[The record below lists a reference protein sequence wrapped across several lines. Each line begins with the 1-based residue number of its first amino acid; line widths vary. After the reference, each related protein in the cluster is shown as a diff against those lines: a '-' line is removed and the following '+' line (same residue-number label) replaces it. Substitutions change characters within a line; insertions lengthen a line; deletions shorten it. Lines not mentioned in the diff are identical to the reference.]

1 MKSWGTFLTESKQPI
16 EEASE
21 EEIASLDDVLLSLDP
36 KDLSFNNIF
45 GDKTRIAVPL
55 GTEGIKTETEKF
67 LNKAGY
73 TVDMKTGIATGYTL
87 SSGEGD
93 SKNTRKLTQDQ
104 QTSYVTPE
112 GKINVSRLG
121 LEDKPEKVA
130 QMQRNLRRRQMKIG
144 KLLKKGLDLVEK
156 VESAPNRE
164 ARLDALN
171 KYNQFFAKPT
181 ISDAGDDTM
190 TRMSFE
196 EQMKIWE
203 KRGATK
209 SGHTVVVS
217 RHPLDVFRMS
227 DFDRIQSCHSPPSR
241 GDQGGGSYY
250 QCAVAEAHGHG
261 LVAYLVRNEDLDNV
275 IDERELDKGD
285 YQGLLDDYERYEE
298 EFFYD
303 DYREEG
309 DVTPINRVRIRK
321 YASPKFNMTIAVPD
335 IEVYGDNRGLNDALV
350 NTMVKWTQG
359 EQEDAIKK
367 MKDDE
372 DMLRNGMF
380 NLDNWIQHGGTYQ
393 DTPPAALLSRF
404 LDDERF
410 PNVGYFAGSMEIDR
424 TTENDLSVGSLSQIE
439 EEVTD
444 AIQEFNRRSFALKV
458 EDTGPDIDNE
468 DGNFVIPVRA
478 AMKVS
483 IPESEFAQSA
493 YQSATRAAI
502 ESLPDYLS
510 DYLPVSQ
517 DKDVYYRAA
526 SGAVVIDIPIDVESV
541 HGNQGGFGGNFAFG
555 VDNFQDILASLDRI
569 DDNHEQFEQA
579 VREALVNEGVL
590 QGTPIQEFAKM
601 YNDNSY
607 YEWDSDMDYRSN
619 PTQIDLETRQFVNL
633 EDLIKKIP
641 VTLDRSYTPGGL
653 NAFIPVMFDG
663 KEIAEVYRVYDNQDL
678 EETNVIGY
686 EVISGEFENRKSEV
700 LPDLKAVIP
709 YVQRQIAKMLVTY
722 RTIGGVSQASR
733 DYHIAVRE
741 EFRKAVGGEEG
752 DYSYPP
758 SVLYGSGPDSDD
770 EYDMRYQIQLTDN
783 SSEGQFDAAEKI
795 VNDVD
800 DEDEL
805 KAIFRRAFAK
815 AAKVPVATNENVRDY
830 FKKFDIFG

>member
-1 MKSWGTFLTESKQPI
+1 MSDWMKSWGNFLTENKQPI

-21 EEIASLDDVLLSLDP
+21 EEIASLDKILLGLRYE
-36 KDLSFNNIF
+36 DLSFNNIF

-73 TVDMKTGIATGYTL
+73 DVDMKTGIATGYTL

-93 SKNTRKLTQDQ
+93 RKITRKLTQDQ

-112 GKINVSRLG
+112 GKINVANLSGPRQG
-121 LEDKPEKVA
+121 DSEKIA
-130 QMQRNLRRRQMKIG
+130 QMQKNLRRRQMKIG
-144 KLLKKGLDLVEK
+144 KLLKKGVDFLEHIVNDIDQREK
-156 VESAPNRE
+156 
-164 ARLDALN
+164 
-171 KYNQFFAKPT
+171 YYQFFAAPSVGSEGSAINALDEFKNQLN
-181 ISDAGDDTM
+181 A
-190 TRMSFE
+190 
-196 EQMKIWE
+196 WE

-209 SGHTVVVS
+209 SGHTVVVT

-241 GDQGGGSYY
+241 GDSGGGSYY

-261 LVAYLVRNEDLDNV
+261 LVAYLVRNEDLDEL
-275 IDERELDKGD
+275 IEDRELEKGD

-309 DVTPINRVRIRK
+309 DITPINRVRIRK
-321 YASPKFNMTIAVPD
+321 YASPKFDMTIAVPD

-350 NTMVKWTQG
+350 NTMFKWTQG

-367 MKDDE
+367 MKEDPKMLYDDKF
-372 DMLRNGMF
+372 DLN
-380 NLDNWIQHGGTYQ
+380 NWIQHGGTYQ
-393 DTPPAALLSRF
+393 DTPPAELLRRF

-410 PNVGYFAGSMEIDR
+410 PSEGYFAGSMEIDR
-424 TTENDLSVGSLSQIE
+424 TTENDVAFGGLEQIE
-439 EEVTD
+439 EEVSEAVQD
-444 AIQEFNRRSFALKV
+444 FNRRSDALKV
-458 EDTGPDIDNE
+458 RDTGIDIDNE
-468 DGNFVIPVRA
+468 DGNWVIPVKA
-478 AMKVS
+478 FMIIN
-483 IPESEFAQSA
+483 IPEREFVQSA
-493 YQSATRAAI
+493 YHSKARAGI
-502 ESLPDYLS
+502 ESLGDFLS

-517 DKDVYYRAA
+517 DLDVSYRANR
-526 SGAVVIDIPIDVESV
+526 GLVEIMLPIDVESV
-541 HGNQGGFGGNFAFG
+541 HYHAGGFGGNFAFG
-555 VDNFQDILASLDRI
+555 VDNFREILDSLERI
-569 DDNHEQFEQA
+569 DDDHEQFVA
-579 VREALVNEGVL
+579 GVRTALVNEGVL

-601 YNDNSY
+601 FNENTY
-607 YEWDSDMDYRSN
+607 YEWDAEMFDDRSN
-619 PTQIDLETRQFVNL
+619 PTQIDIETRQYVNL

-641 VTLDRSYTPGGL
+641 VKLDRNPTPGGL
-653 NAFIPVMFDG
+653 STLIPVMFDG
-663 KEIAEVYRVYDNQDL
+663 EEIAEVARVFDADDNL
-678 EETNVIGY
+678 VGY
-686 EVISGEFENRKSEV
+686 EVISEEFGNRKSEV

-741 EFRKAVGGEEG
+741 ELRKATGLRGE
-752 DYSYPP
+752 YHYPNSSL
-758 SVLYGSGPDSDD
+758 SVSGPDSDD
-770 EYDMRYQIQLTDN
+770 EYNMRYQIRLTDN

-795 VNDVD
+795 VNDID

-815 AAKVPVATNENVRDY
+815 AAKVPAATNEVRQY
-830 FKKFDIFG
+830 FRKFNLY

>member
-1 MKSWGTFLTESKQPI
+1 MSDWMKSWGTFLTENKQPI
-16 EEASE
+16 EEASPQ
-21 EEIASLDDVLLSLDP
+21 EIASLDDILLNLDP

-55 GTEGIKTETEKF
+55 GTEGIRTETEKF

-73 TVDMKTGIATGYTL
+73 DVDMKTGIATGYTL

-93 SKNTRKLTQDQ
+93 RKTTRKLTQDQ

-112 GKINVSRLG
+112 GKINVANLSGPRQA
-121 LEDKPEKVA
+121 DPEKIA
-130 QMQRNLRRRQMKIG
+130 QMQKNLRRRQMKIG
-144 KLLKKGLDLVEK
+144 KLLKKGLDLVKK
-156 VESAPNRE
+156 VESAQTND
-164 ARLDALN
+164 ARLEALN
-171 KYNQFFAKPT
+171 KYSQFFAEPVITGFGAEAK
-181 ISDAGDDTM
+181 
-190 TRMSFE
+190 RSFQ

-241 GDQGGGSYY
+241 GSDDGGSYY

-261 LVAYLVRNEDLDNV
+261 LVAYLVRNKDLDELV
-275 IDERELDKGD
+275 DDRELDKGD
-285 YQGLLDDYERYEE
+285 YQGLLDNYEANEE

-321 YASPKFNMTIAVPD
+321 YASPKFDMTIAVPD

-367 MKDDE
+367 MKDDP
-372 DMLRNGMF
+372 DMLRDGKF
-380 NLDNWIQHGGTYQ
+380 NLYNWIQHGGTYQ

-424 TTENDLSVGSLSQIE
+424 TTENSISVTGIEQIE
-439 EEVTD
+439 DEVSEAVQD
-444 AIQEFNRRSFALKV
+444 FNRRTDALKV
-458 EDTGPDIDNE
+458 RDTGIDIDNE
-468 DGNFVIPVRA
+468 DGNWVIPVKA
-478 AMKVS
+478 FMIIN
-483 IPESEFAQSA
+483 IPEREFVQSA
-493 YQSATRAAI
+493 YHSAARAGI
-502 ESLPDYLS
+502 ESLGDLLS

-517 DKDVYYRAA
+517 DLDVSYRADR
-526 SGAVVIDIPIDVESV
+526 GLVQIMLPIDVESV
-541 HGNQGGFGGNFAFG
+541 HGNQGGFGGTFAFG
-555 VDNFQDILASLDRI
+555 VDNFRDILTSLERI
-569 DDNHEQFEQA
+569 DDDHEQFVA
-579 VREALVNEGVL
+579 GVREALVSEGVL

-607 YEWDSDMDYRSN
+607 YEWDSEMDDRNN
-619 PTQIDLETRQFVNL
+619 PTYIDLETRQYVNL
-633 EDLIKKIP
+633 EDLIEKIP
-641 VTLDRSYTPGGL
+641 VKLDRNPTPGGL
-653 NAFIPVMFDG
+653 STFIPVMFDG
-663 KEIAEVYRVYDNQDL
+663 EEIAEVARVFDADDNL
-678 EETNVIGY
+678 VGY
-686 EVISGEFENRKSEV
+686 EVISEEFGNRKSEV

-709 YVQRQIAKMLVTY
+709 YVQRQIAKELVTY
-722 RTIGGVSQASR
+722 RTIAGVSQASR
-733 DYHIAVRE
+733 DYHLAVRE
-741 EFRKAVGGEEG
+741 ELRKATGLRGE
-752 DYSYPP
+752 YHYPP
-758 SVLYGSGPDSDD
+758 STLYGKGPDSDD

-783 SSEGQFDAAEKI
+783 SSEGQFNAAEKI
-795 VNDVD
+795 VNDID

-815 AAKVPVATNENVRDY
+815 AAKVPVATNESVRDY